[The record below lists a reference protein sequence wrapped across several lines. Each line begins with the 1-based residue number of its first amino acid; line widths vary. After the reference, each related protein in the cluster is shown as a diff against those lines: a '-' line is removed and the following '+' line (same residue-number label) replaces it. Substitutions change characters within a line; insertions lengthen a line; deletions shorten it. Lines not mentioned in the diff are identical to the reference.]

1 MSAFTYSL
9 RSILRAAPS
18 AAAPARSFSSSSA
31 RGLARMNITGR
42 LGASPEVAT
51 TQSGVEYVK
60 YNIASESGPSNNR
73 VTSWFNVKAFVSDA
87 QREYLSNL
95 PKGTLVSVD
104 ADASLRKFQNSEG
117 VDTTSLSLHQRN
129 IEVLRRP
136 FKPNQSESESQSEIQ
151 PESQQ

>member
-1 MSAFTYSL
+1 MSAFTSSL
-9 RSILRAAPS
+9 RCTLRAAPS

-31 RGLARMNITGR
+31 RAMARMNITGR
-42 LGASPEVAT
+42 LGATPEVTT
-51 TQSGVEYVK
+51 TQNGIEYVK

-73 VTSWFNVKAFVSDA
+73 VTSWFNVKAFVSDG

-117 VDTTSLSLHQRN
+117 VETTSLSLHQRN

-136 FKPNQSESESQSEIQ
+136 FKPNQSESETET
-151 PESQQ
+151 ESQL

>member
-1 MSAFTYSL
+1 MSAFTSYL
-9 RSILRAAPS
+9 RSTLRAAPS
-18 AAAPARSFSSSSA
+18 AAAPARSFSSSSSRA
-31 RGLARMNITGR
+31 MARMNITGR
-42 LGASPEVAT
+42 LGATPEVAT
-51 TQSGVEYVK
+51 TQNGTEYVK

-73 VTSWFNVKAFVSDA
+73 VTSWFNVKAFVSDG

-117 VDTTSLSLHQRN
+117 VETTSLNLHQRN

-136 FKPNQSESESQSEIQ
+136 FKPSQSESESQFEFQ
-151 PESQQ
+151 AESQQ